1 MSWADHGTA
10 SDERRG
16 GCERASARSR
26 LWIGSSTPPQTGHV
40 RLKLW
45 QASTHL
51 GDGPPG
57 TQTGSVEPYRLA
69 VAGWGHLGSVTT
81 SSRPMR
87 RGHLM
92 RSWRP
97 VCSTTSNGP
106 MESNG
111 SLAPNQVFS
120 VMLVM

>member
-26 LWIGSSTPPQTGHV
+26 LWIGSSTPPQTGRV

-45 QASTHL
+45 QASNTSETDHL
-51 GDGPPG
+51 G

-69 VAGWGHLGSVTT
+69 VAGWGHLGTVTT

-87 RGHLM
+87 RGQLM

-97 VCSTTSNGP
+97 VYSTTSNGP

-111 SLAPNQVFS
+111 SLVLNQVFS

>member
-26 LWIGSSTPPQTGHV
+26 LWIGSSTPPQTGRV

-51 GDGPPG
+51 GDGPLAAKRQPIRRTSTPAG
-57 TQTGSVEPYRLA
+57 PRPAWSAATG
-69 VAGWGHLGSVTT
+69 
-81 SSRPMR
+81 
-87 RGHLM
+87 
-92 RSWRP
+92 
-97 VCSTTSNGP
+97 
-106 MESNG
+106 
-111 SLAPNQVFS
+111 
-120 VMLVM
+120 